1 MVKIPQFYK
10 YKDYT
15 LTDIEGNE
23 HIIKVGEYK
32 AVDMPY
38 VLKLQQLQLEL
49 PSLALKAERFKEIL
63 KPILE
68 DIEGKDDITEEEFQG
83 KLAEEVSKLKEDDF
97 SEEDIQ
103 EMQNATKDIQKLDAE
118 FKECSAKLA
127 QRGLKRFYYKEEAEY
142 KEADRNNNLT
152 EYIDS
157 LPDIE
162 MSVEDLNNIAV
173 IMLQLGAPKKQFG
186 RQKGNGKGKPK
197 ASKNK

>member
-1 MVKIPQFYK
+1 
-10 YKDYT
+10 
-15 LTDIEGNE
+15 
-23 HIIKVGEYK
+23 
-32 AVDMPY
+32 MPY

-197 ASKNK
+197 TSKNK